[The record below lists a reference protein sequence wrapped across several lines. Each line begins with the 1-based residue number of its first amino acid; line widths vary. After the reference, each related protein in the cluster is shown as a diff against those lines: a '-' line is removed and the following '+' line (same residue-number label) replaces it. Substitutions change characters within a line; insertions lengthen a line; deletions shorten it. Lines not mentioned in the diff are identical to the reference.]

1 MNKVSDNFFFTNSQ
15 LIKNQVFFF
24 FQIIK
29 HSNIKYIYTGLDKKK
44 IMKKW
49 LIFAYPSVFTCFGCS
64 KELSH

>member
-1 MNKVSDNFFFTNSQ
+1 MNKESDKNYFTNSQ
-15 LIKNQVFFF
+15 LIKNQVVF

-29 HSNIKYIYTGLDKKK
+29 HSNIKYIYTGLDKKNNVK
-44 IMKKW
+44 L